1 MTPILLW
8 INGLENRYW
17 SIRGRLRGP
26 VNDPQICGDGFCA
39 LGVLC
44 DLFLEHAAEDAAK
57 SKARWEYGNFV
68 WEENGIEKKQS
79 TQNNVPRPVLDWWKK
94 FHAMDLAGIIT
105 FNDELYRSFS
115 ELAMYLRGA
124 AGLHYVVPR

>member
-8 INGLENRYW
+8 IDALENRYW

-44 DLFLEHAAEDAAK
+44 DLYLKNGGEDVLK
-57 SKARWEYGNFV
+57 FKARWDGSHFV
-68 WEENGIEKKQS
+68 WDEDGTEQRQSNEND
-79 TQNNVPRPVLDWWKK
+79 VPKPVMVWWKK

-105 FNDELYRSFS
+105 FNDDLYRSFN

-124 AGLHYVVPR
+124 AGLHYVTAK

>member
-8 INGLENRYW
+8 IDALEHRYW

-44 DLFLEHAAEDAAK
+44 DLFIKNSPDAALV
-57 SKARWEYGNFV
+57 KARWDGGDFV
-68 WEENGIEKKQS
+68 WEENGKEHRQS
-79 TQNNVPRPVLDWWKK
+79 KEHDVPTPVATWWKK
-94 FHAMDLAGIIT
+94 FHAMDLAGVIT
-105 FNDELYRSFS
+105 FNDDLYKSFS

-124 AGLHYVVPR
+124 AGLTYVVRQ